1 MATQIALSQQAFS
14 ILVYDVTNRASFEKL
29 EGIVENFNQNCKH
42 DNRILYIVG
51 NKCESDA
58 PRQVTFED
66 GKKFAETY
74 CYKYFEI
81 SAKDGTN
88 VDTIFMKAA
97 EQVCDNIKKNRYDP
111 NIRLEKFGIQKLA

>member
-1 MATQIALSQQAFS
+1 MTLGQQAFS
-14 ILVYDVTNRASFEKL
+14 LLVYDVTDRSSFEKL
-29 EGIVENFNQNCKH
+29 EDLVENFNHNCKH
-42 DNRILYIVG
+42 ENRILYIVG
-51 NKCESDA
+51 NKCESNS
-58 PRQVTFED
+58 RQVTIEE

-88 VDTIFMKAA
+88 VETIFMKAA